1 MLFFRLKPKAKIR
14 EKRYGAVP
22 AGLRRELQ
30 RSKIENYNTAAEVVG
45 ATSSDGL
52 PSFMTYKKSVENDQ
66 RHFFVHA
73 QKSMINRLKIGIDKV
88 VLISNVAREK

>member
-22 AGLRRELQ
+22 AGLRRKLQ

-45 ATSSDGL
+45 ATS
-52 PSFMTYKKSVENDQ
+52 SFMTYKKSVENDQ

>member
-1 MLFFRLKPKAKIR
+1 M
-14 EKRYGAVP
+14 P

-52 PSFMTYKKSVENDQ
+52 PSFMTYKKSVEND
-66 RHFFVHA
+66 
-73 QKSMINRLKIGIDKV
+73 
-88 VLISNVAREK
+88 